1 MRPKTLFMALLFT
14 GAMIFLT
21 ASFCHE
27 ANAQTPAPYPDV
39 PLDQVSGTYT
49 VKAQMPEDADVIQ
62 LCVVRVDLVE
72 VIEYGCVDAGPS
84 EVASME
90 ITVEVTPDVNAE
102 IKAYAKDA
110 GGLVSNYSPNS
121 GWIDFTKPGTPVI
134 ML

>member
-1 MRPKTLFMALLFT
+1 MAILVLGATLILLTSLFVD
-14 GAMIFLT
+14 
-21 ASFCHE
+21 
-27 ANAQTPAPYPDV
+27 ANAQTPEPTIPPYPDI

-49 VKAQMPEDADVIQ
+49 VKAQMPDDADVTQ
-62 LCVVRVDLVE
+62 LCVVRVDLVD

-84 EVASME
+84 VIASME

-121 GWIDFTKPGTPVI
+121 GWIDFTKPSSPVI
-134 ML
+134 IP